1 MQLFQ
6 GLPTFPLHLSAQLFL
21 AAGGFV
27 VFCCASAGPTDT
39 AALATERTNAAV
51 IVSTNVFIVFLQ

>member
-1 MQLFQ
+1 M
-6 GLPTFPLHLSAQLFL
+6 
-21 AAGGFV
+21 AAEGFV

-39 AALATERTNAAV
+39 AALATLRTIAAV